1 MWRIPLTNGLRVPML
16 VLLAIWMVFLA
27 VLGFTRLIAVPASDK
42 ALHFV
47 GFGVMAVLVFFSFQ
61 ATVPRR
67 KAWALTGA
75 CMVFVCLFSEVL
87 QWLLTTRVFEWSD
100 IVCNFLGASM
110 FLFAAWMADRWII
123 QPHIGSSG
131 GLGTQYRDSTR
142 YWVLNSRG
150 EESPRES
157 LGEVDDLDVELDE
170 ILVDSPPQPARGVP
184 ASSSSSSGH

>member
-16 VLLAIWMVFLA
+16 ALLAIWMVFLA
-27 VLGFTRLIAVPASDK
+27 ILGFTRLIVVPVSDK

-75 CMVFVCLFSEVL
+75 SMAFVCLFSEVL
-87 QWLLTTRVFEWSD
+87 QWLLTTRAFEWSD

-123 QPHIGSSG
+123 QPRIGGSG

-142 YWVLNSRG
+142 YWVLDSRG

-170 ILVDSPPQPARGVP
+170 ILVDSPPPPARGVP
-184 ASSSSSSGH
+184 PSSSSPGH